1 MTELTTAPT
10 PHDPADD
17 VDDVLD
23 EELEE
28 EAAREAA
35 QVEALIAELEDLP
48 AHPSAAARVLWI
60 ADDPTSSATE
70 LAAAV
75 SADPALTARAMK
87 MANSAYYGL
96 SGRVSSATFAV
107 TVLGFSTVRSL
118 AVATTA
124 RVMGEEAS
132 VPPRFWDHA
141 AATACACALV
151 SSRVKAPRPDAF
163 SLGLLHDLGD
173 ALLHR
178 ADRDG
183 WTAARQGVVVPDS
196 LESVYAERRVLGLDH
211 ARAAARVL
219 AAWRFPTEFAAAIEH
234 HHDDPATALTPL
246 HKALVAGHALAGLL
260 GCADRLDLR
269 RAIDAGR
276 SGLAVA
282 GIDDGL
288 AEHLAVQVAREA
300 SEVAIALNS
309 L

>member
-1 MTELTTAPT
+1 MTEVTAAG
-10 PHDPADD
+10 HVGPAEAM
-17 VDDVLD
+17 D
-23 EELEE
+23 EA
-28 EAAREAA
+28 AAREAA
-35 QVEALIAELEDLP
+35 QVESLVVELEELP

-124 RVMGEEAS
+124 RVMGEDAS
-132 VPPRFWDHA
+132 VPARFWDHA

-178 ADRDG
+178 ADRER
-183 WTAARQGVVVPDS
+183 WTAAREGIVAHDS
-196 LESVYAERRVLGLDH
+196 MESVYAERRVLGLDH

-219 AAWRFPTEFAAAIEH
+219 SAWRFPAEFSAAIEH
-234 HHDDPATALTPL
+234 HHDEPPTATTPL

-269 RAIDAGR
+269 RAIEAGR
-276 SGLAVA
+276 EGLAVA
-282 GIDDGL
+282 GIDDLL
-288 AEHLAVQVAREA
+288 AEQLAVQVAREA
-300 SEVAIALNS
+300 AEVAIALNS

>member
-1 MTELTTAPT
+1 MAHLTTPTAPDA
-10 PHDPADD
+10 PPADATT
-17 VDDVLD
+17 
-23 EELEE
+23 E
-28 EAAREAA
+28 REAA
-35 QVEALIAELEDLP
+35 QVEALVVELEQLP
-48 AHPSAAARVLWI
+48 ANPSAAARVLWI

-124 RVMGEEAS
+124 RVMGEEAL

-151 SSRVKAPRPDAF
+151 SARVNAPRPDAF

-178 ADRDG
+178 ADPTR
-183 WTAARQGVVVPDS
+183 WAAARAEVAVPDS
-196 LESVYAERRVLGLDH
+196 RDGVYAERRVIGIDH

-219 AAWRFPTEFAAAIEH
+219 AAWRFPPDLTAAIEH
-234 HHDDPATALTPL
+234 HHDEPSTAVTPL

-276 SGLAVA
+276 PGLAVA
-282 GIDDGL
+282 GIDDAL

-300 SEVAIALNS
+300 AEVAMTLNS